1 MITQFVRLKK
11 NYRWTSRCMSV
22 WILFIASWSACTKLW
37 IVNFSVSVFCRSSSS
52 NVWQATTPSRIVLC
66 MSYTDWNT
74 NVLDIQGKI
83 IKKNNNS
90 SLEKKNHLLKGLYL
104 IFSNFDCKL
113 HLCLCMPCDSREAFH
128 VNNWYISR
136 VFECSNNSWSFRRV
150 LDTTETHL
158 HIIKSHLVYTRARV

>member
-1 MITQFVRLKK
+1 MLGNIICQIKK

-37 IVNFSVSVFCRSSSS
+37 IVNFSVSVFCRSSSRS
-52 NVWQATTPSRIVLC
+52 VWQATTPSRIVLC

-74 NVLDIQGKI
+74 NVLRFTKQNNKLTPPSPQ
-83 IKKNNNS
+83 KKS
-90 SLEKKNHLLKGLYL
+90 NHLLKGLYL

-113 HLCLCMPCDSREAFH
+113 YLCLYMFCESREAFH

-136 VFECSNNSWSFRRV
+136 VFECSKNSWSFRRV
-150 LDTTETHL
+150 
-158 HIIKSHLVYTRARV
+158 